1 MTLPHLTDKEAEAPN
16 HLVNST
22 TKLNLRSSDF
32 LSIATSTTPRYLTF
46 EKYLENQRSS
56 QKNKEERIV
65 LYTKDITRNYRLISF
80 MNKDTKNTNKI
91 LANSVQQY
99 IKRVISDPTLA

>member
-56 QKNKEERIV
+56 QKNKEENKKDLLTTVYNKSKYSYSTSYMQDIV
-65 LYTKDITRNYRLISF
+65 LQCFTY
-80 MNKDTKNTNKI
+80 
-91 LANSVQQY
+91 NSLNPQN
-99 IKRVISDPTLA
+99 SCL